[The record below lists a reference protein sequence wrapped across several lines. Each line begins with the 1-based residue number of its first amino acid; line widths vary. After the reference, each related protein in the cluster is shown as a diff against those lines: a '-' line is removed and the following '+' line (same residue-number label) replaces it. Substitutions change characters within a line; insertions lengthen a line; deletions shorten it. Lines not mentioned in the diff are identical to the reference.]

1 MTKKRLA
8 LLLSLL
14 SALCLLT
21 VTAWADAPAAPDQA
35 AVYEL
40 VGDITLQCE
49 EQTDHNRC
57 FNRLS
62 SSYFT
67 TTEVIQENETYICT
81 LTIRGKSLL
90 EDFNILQQYEGY
102 KGHILSGEKTVSLP
116 LTYASGEWAVADPDF
131 TKESLVFRITC
142 KEPAAP
148 TMAELAQMPLRA
160 RVSCDYCNDYR
171 TYAVAPD
178 ALDLSGGWIFWSD
191 SDDSWGYCI
200 PFDPTA
206 GLMQYNKDTGAA
218 HLLKWNGPIA
228 LLYQNGAWT
237 YVKETSSSSSDGY
250 VSVAAAPTMDE
261 LKRMGLKIGVSCTG
275 SRHAAKSDFALPSA
289 DQLTYTLVWNET
301 GRYYETR
308 ISLTTAAADSYVTQY
323 GKAVG
328 ATHTRKT
335 TGYVTIYWYNG
346 GPVVS
351 SLENGVAVQAE
362 IEPPAQSE
370 GWKLD
375 GQIISITA
383 QCDKPIIVPTEDKKI
398 TSAKTFDA
406 GIAAYMGLS
415 ILSAAGT
422 AVVFRKKREQ

>member
-40 VGDITLQCE
+40 VGDITLQCQ
-49 EQTDHNRC
+49 EQTDHNRT
-57 FNRLS
+57 FNKIFPGN
-62 SSYFT
+62 FT
-67 TTEVIQENETYICT
+67 ATEATEENGTYTCT
-81 LTIRGKSLL
+81 LTILGESFLSDVNL
-90 EDFNILQQYEGY
+90 WN
-102 KGHILSGEKTVSLP
+102 KGHMLSGTTTVSLP
-116 LTYASGEWAVADPDF
+116 LTYDTDKWVVADTGF
-131 TKESLVFRITC
+131 RKGSLVFKTSC
-142 KEPAAP
+142 KKPAAP

-406 GIAAYMGLS
+406 GIAVYMGLS

>member
-1 MTKKRLA
+1 MHMTKKRLA

-49 EQTDHNRC
+49 EQTDHNRT
-57 FNRLS
+57 FNKIIPRN
-62 SSYFT
+62 FT
-67 TTEVIQENETYICT
+67 ATEATEENGTYTCT
-81 LTIRGKSLL
+81 LTILGESFLSDVNL
-90 EDFNILQQYEGY
+90 WN
-102 KGHILSGEKTVSLP
+102 KGHMLSGTTTVSLP
-116 LTYASGEWAVADPDF
+116 LTYDTDKWVVADTGF
-131 TKESLVFRITC
+131 RKGSLVFKTSC
-142 KEPAAP
+142 KKPAAP

-160 RVSCDYCNDYR
+160 RVSCDCCSDYR

-191 SDDSWGYCI
+191 FDDSWGYCI

-237 YVKETSSSSSDGY
+237 YVKETAWSDGFI
-250 VSVAAAPTMDE
+250 SVAAAPTMDE
-261 LKRMGLKIGVSCTG
+261 LKSMGLKIGVSCAG

>member
-1 MTKKRLA
+1 MHMTKKRLA

-40 VGDITLQCE
+40 VGDITLQCQ
-49 EQTDHNRC
+49 EQTDHNLT
-57 FNRLS
+57 FNKIFPRN
-62 SSYFT
+62 FT
-67 TTEVIQENETYICT
+67 ATEATEENGTYTCT
-81 LTIRGKSLL
+81 LTILGESFLSDVNL
-90 EDFNILQQYEGY
+90 WNEG
-102 KGHILSGEKTVSLP
+102 HMLSGTTTVSLP

-406 GIAAYMGLS
+406 GIAVYMGLS

>member
-1 MTKKRLA
+1 MHMTKKRLA

-49 EQTDHNRC
+49 EQTDHNRT
-57 FNRLS
+57 FNKIIPRN
-62 SSYFT
+62 FT
-67 TTEVIQENETYICT
+67 ATEATEENGTYTCT
-81 LTIRGKSLL
+81 LTILGESFLSDVNL
-90 EDFNILQQYEGY
+90 WN
-102 KGHILSGEKTVSLP
+102 KGHMLSGTTTVSLP
-116 LTYASGEWAVADPDF
+116 LTYDTDKWVVADTGF
-131 TKESLVFRITC
+131 RKGSLVFKTSC

-160 RVSCDYCNDYR
+160 RVSCDCCSDYR

-178 ALDLSGGWIFWSD
+178 ALDLSDGWIFWSD

-206 GLMQYNKDTGAA
+206 GLMQYNKDTGVA

-237 YVKETSSSSSDGY
+237 YVKETAWLDGFI
-250 VSVAAAPTMDE
+250 SVAAAPTMDE
-261 LKRMGLKIGVSCTG
+261 LKSMGLKIGVSCTG

-362 IEPPAQSE
+362 IEPPAQPE

>member
-40 VGDITLQCE
+40 VGDITLQCQ
-49 EQTDHNRC
+49 EQTDHNRT
-57 FNRLS
+57 FNKIIPRN
-62 SSYFT
+62 FT
-67 TTEVIQENETYICT
+67 ATEVTGENGTYTCT
-81 LTIRGKSLL
+81 LTILGESFLSDVNL
-90 EDFNILQQYEGY
+90 WNEG
-102 KGHILSGEKTVSLP
+102 HMLSGTTTVSLP
-116 LTYASGEWAVADPDF
+116 LTYDTDKWVVADTGF
-131 TKESLVFRITC
+131 RKGSLVFKTSC
-142 KEPAAP
+142 KKPAAP

-160 RVSCDYCNDYR
+160 RVSCDCCSDYR

-191 SDDSWGYCI
+191 FDDSWGYCI

-206 GLMQYNKDTGAA
+206 GLMQYNKDTGVA

-237 YVKETSSSSSDGY
+237 YVKETAWSDGFI
-250 VSVAAAPTMDE
+250 SVAAAPTMDE
-261 LKRMGLKIGVSCTG
+261 LKSMGLKIGVSCNG

-301 GRYYETR
+301 GGYYETR

-406 GIAAYMGLS
+406 GIAVYMGLS

-422 AVVFRKKREQ
+422 VVVFRKKREQ